1 MFYPNNIEE
10 KIDFTVIREELGR
23 RCTSGLGR
31 ERVEAMQME
40 TEYAKVQAMLMLTDQ
55 MRMAH
60 EDARVSMPRG
70 EIYDLRE
77 SVARIRIEGLFMDE
91 AELDELR
98 KSLSFAVEIETCFNA
113 MDETRYGSL
122 KGLTVSGL
130 GVSGLGVVGNCHKM
144 PEKWFRRRR
153 LTVEEIVE
161 AWQPVLAQ

>member
-10 KIDFTVIREELGR
+10 KIDFTVIREELRR

-70 EIYDLRE
+70 EMYDLRE

-98 KSLSFAVEIETCFNA
+98 KSLSFAVELEQCFAA
-113 MDETRYGSL
+113 MDETRYGAL

-130 GVSGLGVVGNCHKM
+130 GVSGLGG
-144 PEKWFRRRR
+144 
-153 LTVEEIVE
+153 IVK
-161 AWQPVLAQ
+161 AIDRVLERYGKIDDNA